1 MTNPFNN
8 RETIIEFQASG
19 AYMRISAMDVASLTE
34 VVSQAP
40 RATSEAQMKSLILR
54 KMEYVL
60 RKKGIID

>member
-1 MTNPFNN
+1 MTNAVSN
-8 RETIIEFQASG
+8 REMIIEFQASG
-19 AYMRISAMDVASLTE
+19 AYIRISAMDVASLTE

-40 RATSEAQMKSLILR
+40 RMTSEAQMKNLILR